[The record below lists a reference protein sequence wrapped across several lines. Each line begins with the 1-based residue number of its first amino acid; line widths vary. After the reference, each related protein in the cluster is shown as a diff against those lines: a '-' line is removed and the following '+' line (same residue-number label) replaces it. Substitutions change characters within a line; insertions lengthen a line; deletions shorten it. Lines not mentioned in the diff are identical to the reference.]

1 MMRESIAAIVIGAI
15 MILSAAGFALN
26 SAMNTAVV
34 QTPEMKIPTI
44 VTKQLTTEEAV
55 YLLRSGKVIIE
66 YYYTENCT
74 DCIDKKAIL
83 ESFAQR
89 MSDFAV
95 LQEVGANDTS
105 LQIVGSGGKIVSLG
119 NMTLNDQNLIDK
131 FCDVAIA
138 QPSECLMREF

>member
-66 YYYTENCT
+66 YYYAENCT